1 LRCEKGGAS
10 LRLAGRKVLSEIP
23 KGFRTQKEE
32 NRNTTMRLVK
42 IVAATAIALAA
53 ATGLASAKDWKQVRI
68 GTEGAYPP
76 FNSVDPSGE
85 LVGFDIEIAKALCEK
100 MKVSCSYVAQDWD
113 GIIPALL
120 AGKYDAIVASM
131 SITEERKKKVLFT
144 NKYYDTPASF
154 IGPKDSKLTDW
165 SPEGL
170 KGKVI
175 GTQSSTTHA
184 NYLEEVYKPA
194 GAEVKLYATQDEANA
209 DLAAGRLDAVEAD
222 KVVLSEWLKKPDGA
236 CCEFKLDVDKEKTR
250 KIFGNGV
257 GIAVRPDDTDL
268 ANLFNKAIA
277 EIVAD
282 GTYKKIND
290 KYFPFSIY

>member
-1 LRCEKGGAS
+1 
-10 LRLAGRKVLSEIP
+10 
-23 KGFRTQKEE
+23 
-32 NRNTTMRLVK
+32 MRL
-42 IVAATAIALAA
+42 INLIAAGAIALA
-53 ATGLASAKDWKQVRI
+53 SAGAPAFAKEWKEVRI

-76 FNSVDPSGE
+76 FNSIDASGE
-85 LVGFDIEIAKALCEK
+85 LVGFDVDIAKALCEK
-100 MKVSCSYVAQDWD
+100 MKVTCTFTAQDWD

-131 SITEERKKKVLFT
+131 TITEERKEKVAFS
-144 NKYYDTPASF
+144 NRYYRTPPAFIAAKDTAIADF
-154 IGPKDSKLTDW
+154 

-184 NYLEEVYKPA
+184 SFLEEVYKPA

-222 KVVLSEWLKKPDGA
+222 KTVLGDWLKKPDGA
-236 CCEFKLDVDKEKTR
+236 CCEFKADVDAKTYVKYFGEGIGIATR
-250 KIFGNGV
+250 KE
-257 GIAVRPDDTDL
+257 DQDL
-268 ANLFNKAIA
+268 VDMFNKALA

-282 GTYKKIND
+282 GTYKKINE

>member
-1 LRCEKGGAS
+1 M
-10 LRLAGRKVLSEIP
+10 RLA
-23 KGFRTQKEE
+23 
-32 NRNTTMRLVK
+32 K
-42 IVAATAIALAA
+42 IIAATAIALAA
-53 ATGLASAKDWKQVRI
+53 ATGVAAAKDWKEIRI

-76 FNSVDPSGE
+76 FNSIDPSGQ
-85 LVGFDIEIAKALCEK
+85 LVGFDIDIAKAVCDKLQAKCTF
-100 MKVSCSYVAQDWD
+100 VAQDWD

-131 SITEERKKKVLFT
+131 SITEERKKKVAFT

-154 IGPKDSKLTDW
+154 IAPKDTKITDF
-165 SPEGL
+165 SPAGL
-170 KGKVI
+170 KGKVL

-184 NYLEEVYKPA
+184 NFLEEVYGAA

-222 KVVLSEWLKKPDGA
+222 KIVLSEWLKKPDGA
-236 CCEFKLDVDKEKTR
+236 CCEIKLDVAKEPYR
-250 KIFGNGV
+250 NYFGYGV
-257 GIAVRPDDTDL
+257 GIATRPEDKDL
-268 ANLFNKAIA
+268 VEQLNKAIA

-282 GTYKKIND
+282 GTYKTVND

>member
-1 LRCEKGGAS
+1 MRRA
-10 LRLAGRKVLSEIP
+10 APVSEE
-23 KGFRTQKEE
+23 Q
-32 NRNTTMRLVK
+32 TMRFIKL
-42 IVAATAIALAA
+42 VAATAIALAA
-53 ATGLASAKDWKQVRI
+53 AGGIASAKEWKEVRI

-76 FNSVDPSGE
+76 FNAIDPSGQ
-85 LVGFDIEIAKALCEK
+85 LVGFDVDIAKALCDK
-100 MKVSCSYVAQDWD
+100 AKVTCTFVAQDWD

-131 SITEERKKKVLFT
+131 SVTEERKKKVAFT

-154 IGPKDSKLTDW
+154 IAPKDTKITDF
-165 SPEGL
+165 SPAGL
-170 KGKVI
+170 KGKVL

-184 NYLEEVYKPA
+184 NFLEEVYGAA

-222 KVVLSEWLKKPDGA
+222 KIVLSEWLKKPDA
-236 CCEFKLDVDKEKTR
+236 SCCEMKYDVDKEKFR
-250 KIFGNGV
+250 NYFGQGV
-257 GIAVRPDDTDL
+257 GIAVRPEDKEL
-268 ANLFNKAIA
+268 VELFNKAIA

-282 GTYKKIND
+282 GTYKTIND

>member
-1 LRCEKGGAS
+1 
-10 LRLAGRKVLSEIP
+10 
-23 KGFRTQKEE
+23 
-32 NRNTTMRLVK
+32 MRLVK
-42 IVAATAIALAA
+42 LVAFTAIALAA
-53 ATGLASAKDWKQVRI
+53 ATGFASAKEWKEVRI

-76 FNSVDPSGE
+76 FNSIDSSGQ
-85 LVGFDIEIAKALCEK
+85 LVGFDIDIAKALCDQ
-100 MKVSCSYVAQDWD
+100 MKVSCSFVAQDWD

-131 SITEERKKKVLFT
+131 SMTEERKKKVLFT
-144 NKYYDTPASF
+144 NKYYDTPATV
-154 IGPKDSKLTDW
+154 IGPKDSKITDW
-165 SPEGL
+165 TPKGL
-170 KGKVI
+170 SGKVI

-236 CCEFKLDVDKEKTR
+236 CCEIKLDVDKEAYR
-250 KIFGNGV
+250 KIFGQGI
-257 GIAVRPDDTDL
+257 GIAVRPDDKDL
-268 ANLFNKAIA
+268 AEMFNKAIA